1 MSNLYFRKLFSWL
14 SIPKSIASIALFR
27 ISFGLI
33 MLWEVSR
40 YFKYGWIKQHFIE
53 SKYTFTYDGF
63 SWITPWQG
71 DGMYIHFYVLG
82 ILAIFIAIGFLYRIS
97 AIFFFIGFTYIFL
110 LDKTHYLNHFYL
122 ISLISFVLIII
133 PAHSYYS
140 VDSIL
145 FPKIRRKT
153 IPNLYLLLL
162 KFQIAIPYFF
172 GGIAKLNADWLKG
185 EPMRSWLP
193 VSAEKAN
200 LIEDLLIH
208 QHAPMLFSYGGLL
221 FDLLIVPALIFKP
234 TRLLAFTIAILFHL
248 TNAYIFSIGIFPWF
262 MIIATTLFFKPD
274 WCKPIL
280 NKIPP
285 FGSIKTKKRKTIHI
299 NNYFLL
305 GILIYVIIQIAMP
318 LRHYFISGN
327 VHWTE
332 EGHRYSWHMKLRTKS
347 AINVFFITDET
358 GKKTKVH
365 LDEYLSKRQQLE
377 MGTQPDMMWQF
388 AQFLKEKYATE
399 NKKIKVT
406 VASFC
411 SLNGRPNQLFVKS
424 DFDLAGLSKYRY
436 PADWI
441 EPLQLTL
448 INK

>member
-262 MIIATTLFFKPD
+262 MIIQTH
-274 WCKPIL
+274 
-280 NKIPP
+280 
-285 FGSIKTKKRKTIHI
+285 IK
-299 NNYFLL
+299 
-305 GILIYVIIQIAMP
+305 
-318 LRHYFISGN
+318 
-327 VHWTE
+327 
-332 EGHRYSWHMKLRTKS
+332 
-347 AINVFFITDET
+347 
-358 GKKTKVH
+358 
-365 LDEYLSKRQQLE
+365 
-377 MGTQPDMMWQF
+377 
-388 AQFLKEKYATE
+388 
-399 NKKIKVT
+399 
-406 VASFC
+406 
-411 SLNGRPNQLFVKS
+411 
-424 DFDLAGLSKYRY
+424 
-436 PADWI
+436 
-441 EPLQLTL
+441 
-448 INK
+448 